1 MSINKER
8 FMELIKQ
15 HEYNVIKKE
24 LQNINEIDI
33 ATYLEELPTEEM
45 IIVFRMLSKDQACDV
60 FAELEQSIQHKMIE
74 TMSDQELCAVVN
86 DLAIDDAVDMLEEM
100 PAFLVQRVL
109 KAADSD
115 MRDTI
120 NQFMNYPEDSAGSV
134 MTPEFVGL
142 KESMTVKEAI
152 EHIRKNGE
160 DSETIYTCYV
170 MDATR
175 ILYGIVSVR
184 TLLVSKD
191 DILISEIMEKN
202 VISVRTDEDQEAA
215 ANLLK
220 KYDFMSLPVVDKENR
235 LVGIITYDDAMD
247 VIEEETTE
255 DIERMGAVE
264 PSEKPYLKTSVV
276 ELSKNRIVWLL
287 VLMITDMISGG
298 ILSKWQDAFTAMPV
312 LIAFIPMITD
322 TGGNAGGQSSTLII
336 RSLAMG
342 EITPADWFKV
352 WWKEARVAAICGFI
366 LAVFDVIRIWI
377 MYPGQGLVA
386 ITIGIALFCTV
397 IMAKSVGGILPLIA
411 SKLKL
416 DPAVMA
422 SPVITTIMDAGSLLI
437 YLNTASILLHI

>member
-191 DILISEIMEKN
+191 DTLISEIMEKN

-312 LIAFIPMITD
+312 LIAFIPMLTD

-366 LAVFDVIRIWI
+366 LALFDVIRIWI

-422 SPVITTIMDAGSLLI
+422 SPVITTIVDAGSLLI

>member
-191 DILISEIMEKN
+191 DTLISEIMEKN

-312 LIAFIPMITD
+312 LIAFIPMLTD

-342 EITPADWFKV
+342 EITPSDWFKV

-366 LAVFDVIRIWI
+366 LALFDVIRIWI

-422 SPVITTIMDAGSLLI
+422 SPVITTIVDAGSLLI

>member
-74 TMSDQELCAVVN
+74 TMSEQELCAVVN

-191 DILISEIMEKN
+191 DTLISEIMEKN

-312 LIAFIPMITD
+312 LIAFIPMLTD

-366 LAVFDVIRIWI
+366 LALFDVIRIWI

-422 SPVITTIMDAGSLLI
+422 SPVITTIVDAGSLLI